1 MIFHILGDW
10 VDGKPSGLHYWMKY
24 HLEEA
29 KGKMNYLGYQNLIK
43 IGKVNSFLIVLL
55 FPLLCITIK
64 KQIMK
69 IYIDEDLLDR
79 FTIALGRSS

>member
-29 KGKMNYLGYQNLIK
+29 KGK
-43 IGKVNSFLIVLL
+43 
-55 FPLLCITIK
+55 

-79 FTIALGRSS
+79 FTIALGRSC